1 MYGAV
6 GDGRSCAVVPCA
18 PGNPSER
25 DIALRNVF
33 IENRSAISRLGAGHR
48 QVVETMNPKFA
59 SLEKYYLGTQSKGP
73 LSSEARQVSN
83 DFQRSLVENCAP
95 ASFLINT
102 LLPKDNANRTMDYV
116 ATILL
121 E

>member
-59 SLEKYYLGTQSKGP
+59 SLEK
-73 LSSEARQVSN
+73 SEARQVSN

>member
-6 GDGRSCAVVPCA
+6 GDERSCAVVPCA

-33 IENRSAISRLGAGHR
+33 IENRSAISKLGAGHR

-83 DFQRSLVENCAP
+83 DFQRSLVENYAP

>member
-1 MYGAV
+1 M
-6 GDGRSCAVVPCA
+6 VPCA

-59 SLEKYYLGTQSKGP
+59 S
-73 LSSEARQVSN
+73 
-83 DFQRSLVENCAP
+83 
-95 ASFLINT
+95 
-102 LLPKDNANRTMDYV
+102 PKLRNGILRNA
-116 ATILL
+116 ATV
-121 E
+121 